1 MLLTPSYLTTNQSEE
16 FPQADQALFLEHYKT
31 LHYPPPPQLKPHP
44 QALQQPRLTIRLSF
58 LQTGRPSQPRPS
70 HDPDLSELGSSLLLL
85 HAAVRHEVVKH
96 FSCRAEASGS
106 GGAWWGWR
114 RREQGGEGRGLT
126 STCIF
131 HHQVQCLLR
140 LNHLEELH
148 CSGQGVVVEGLGE
161 KRPLSLHLHSV
172 TAHVLTT
179 TPLTQEQSMAPY

>member
-1 MLLTPSYLTTNQSEE
+1 M
-16 FPQADQALFLEHYKT
+16 AH
-31 LHYPPPPQLKPHP
+31 
-44 QALQQPRLTIRLSF
+44 
-58 LQTGRPSQPRPS
+58 
-70 HDPDLSELGSSLLLL
+70 
-85 HAAVRHEVVKH
+85 
-96 FSCRAEASGS
+96 RAGQ
-106 GGAWWGWR
+106 GGEGQGMVGGWHG
-114 RREQGGEGRGLT
+114 EQGGEGRGLT

>member
-1 MLLTPSYLTTNQSEE
+1 MV
-16 FPQADQALFLEHYKT
+16 
-31 LHYPPPPQLKPHP
+31 
-44 QALQQPRLTIRLSF
+44 
-58 LQTGRPSQPRPS
+58 G
-70 HDPDLSELGSSLLLL
+70 G
-85 HAAVRHEVVKH
+85 
-96 FSCRAEASGS
+96 
-106 GGAWWGWR
+106 GGAESRAGR
-114 RREQGGEGRGLT
+114 GGAGHGGGAAGEQGGEGRGLT

-131 HHQVQCLLR
+131 HHQVQCLLC